1 MPKPIEKLLLVITD
15 FITINCA
22 FILFTQIRSSLDLFV
37 EQSFWFILLL
47 SLMVYFTWLLAFVFS
62 GMYQSWY
69 TQSRFDELVATFK
82 VVSFGILL
90 IFIVTFEP
98 EHDLSQLPTTG
109 RFMILSY
116 YAIMLFSVGGGRLA
130 LHTIQ
135 RKLLLAGIGLRNTL
149 IIGWNDNAR
158 EMATRVKKFPA
169 LGYKILGF
177 VSLGAK
183 DMGEEFEG
191 LPVLGNLRKL
201 EKIVEKNNIEE
212 VILALGKKKNK
223 EVLSV
228 VAICEDLPVHIK
240 IEPDLYNIVTGH
252 ARTHQIYGFPLIEIQ
267 PQLMLP
273 WERRVKRLI
282 DISFSLGS
290 LIILSPLLILTSLLV
305 KLESR
310 GPVLFK
316 QKRVGK
322 NGKIF
327 QVYKFRSM
335 VQDAEKLTGPV
346 WAGKKDPRIT
356 RMGRVTRKL
365 RIDEFP
371 QLFNVLYG
379 DMSLVGPRPERPYF
393 VDKLKRQYPFY
404 TRRLKVQPGVTGWA
418 QVKGKYDTTIEEV
431 KEKLDYDLYYIEN
444 ISLRLDFRIMI
455 YTISVMLRF
464 KGQ

>member
-1 MPKPIEKLLLVITD
+1 M
-15 FITINCA
+15 TINFA
-22 FILFTQIRSSLDLFV
+22 FISFTQIRNSLNLFV
-37 EQSFWFILLL
+37 EQSIWFILLL
-47 SLMVYFTWLLAFVFS
+47 SLFVYVAWLLAFAFA

-69 TQSRFDELVATFK
+69 TQSRFDELIAVFK
-82 VVSFGILL
+82 VVSIGILL
-90 IFIVTFEP
+90 IFIVTFDP
-98 EHDLSQLPTTG
+98 ERDLSQLPTTG
-109 RFMILSY
+109 RVLILSY
-116 YAIMLFSVGGGRLA
+116 YAIMLISVGIGRLA

-135 RKLLLAGIGLRNTL
+135 RKLLLAGVGLRNTL
-149 IIGWNDNAR
+149 IIGWNDSAR
-158 EMATRVKKFPA
+158 QMALRVKKFPA
-169 LGYKILGF
+169 LGYKVLGF
-177 VSLGAK
+177 VSLGTK
-183 DMGEEFEG
+183 DIDEDFEG
-191 LPVLGNLRKL
+191 IPVLGPLKRL
-201 EKIVEKNNIEE
+201 AKIVEKNKVEE

-223 EVLSV
+223 DVLNV

-356 RMGRVTRKL
+356 RMGRITRKL

>member
-1 MPKPIEKLLLVITD
+1 MPKPIEKLLLLVTD
-15 FITINCA
+15 FMTINFA
-22 FILFTQIRSSLDLFV
+22 FISFTQIRNSLNLFV
-37 EQSFWFILLL
+37 EQSIWFILLL
-47 SLMVYFTWLLAFVFS
+47 SLFVYVAWLLAFAFA

-69 TQSRFDELVATFK
+69 TQSRFDELIAVFK
-82 VVSFGILL
+82 VVSIGILL
-90 IFIVTFEP
+90 IFIVTFDP
-98 EHDLSQLPTTG
+98 ERDLSQLPTTG
-109 RFMILSY
+109 RVLILSY
-116 YAIMLFSVGGGRLA
+116 YAIMLISVGIGRLA

-135 RKLLLAGIGLRNTL
+135 RKLLLAGVGLRNTL
-149 IIGWNDNAR
+149 IIGWNDSAR
-158 EMATRVKKFPA
+158 QMALRVKKFPA
-169 LGYKILGF
+169 LGYKVLGF
-177 VSLGAK
+177 VSLGTK
-183 DMGEEFEG
+183 DIDEDFEG
-191 LPVLGNLRKL
+191 IPVLGPLKRL
-201 EKIVEKNNIEE
+201 AKIVEKNKVEE

-223 EVLSV
+223 DVLNV

-356 RMGRVTRKL
+356 RMGRITRKL